1 MDRFSETFLSS
12 SRKPVWEEVAVN
24 VCDNC
29 EHTADDLHQ
38 VYEYRTAAKRFYACD
53 DCYDEIMRE
62 LDREAEKWERR
73 EAAREQMIGWKIA
86 ERRDPEV
93 A

>member
-1 MDRFSETFLSS
+1 MDRFSETFF
-12 SRKPVWEEVAVN
+12 SRTSRTACENVAVN

-29 EHTADDLHQ
+29 EHTADDLHE
-38 VYEYRTAAKRFYACD
+38 VHEYRTAYQRFYACD
-53 DCYDEIMRE
+53 DCYDEIRTE

-73 EAAREQMIGWKIA
+73 EAAREQMIDWKIA
-86 ERRDPEV
+86 ERRDAEV